1 MEVKKSDIPQEAEFM
16 TEFWKVAKKYY
27 IPEEGDDYWKS
38 AIDELTELSEK
49 YPTEFCKCI
58 ILGFMKYLEGRF
70 YKERKHERIQ
80 NP

>member
-58 ILGFMKYLEGRF
+58 ILGFMKYLEDRF
-70 YKERKHERIQ
+70 CKERKHERIQ

>member
-16 TEFWKVAKKYY
+16 TEFWIVVKKYY

-58 ILGFMKYLEGRF
+58 ILGFVKYLEDRF
-70 YKERKHERIQ
+70 HRERRHERT
-80 NP
+80 

>member
-16 TEFWKVAKKYY
+16 TEFWIVVKKYY

-49 YPTEFCKCI
+49 YPTEFCKYI
-58 ILGFMKYLEGRF
+58 ILGFLKYLEGRF
-70 YKERKHERIQ
+70 YRERRHERT
-80 NP
+80 

>member
-58 ILGFMKYLEGRF
+58 ILGFVKYLEGRF
-70 YKERKHERIQ
+70 CKEGKHERIQ